1 MSGGVFL
8 GLMNR
13 QFMIYR
19 IERESNDVGGWPET
33 EVLLGVIS
41 GRLRPMTGGEKVVA
55 NSEDRETTHI
65 LYVPYSNPKAGE
77 LDGSE
82 IKRGDLVV
90 YGDLKIEVLGV
101 NDPSLAHEHLE
112 IDCVQME
119 GLE

>member
-1 MSGGVFL
+1 MSGAFL

-13 QFMIYR
+13 QFSISR
-19 IERESNDVGGWPET
+19 IERESNGAGGWPET
-33 EVLLGVIS
+33 EAFLGVIS
-41 GRLRPMTGGEKVVA
+41 GRLRPVTAREKVVA

-65 LYVPYSNPKAGE
+65 LYVPYNNPKVGE

-82 IKRGDLVV
+82 IKRGDLVL

-101 NDPSLAHEHLE
+101 RDPSLAHEHLE

-119 GLE
+119 GLK

>member
-1 MSGGVFL
+1 MNGVFL

-13 QFMIYR
+13 QFSVYR
-19 IERESNDVGGWPET
+19 IERTSNNAGGWPET
-33 EVLLGVIS
+33 EASLGVIT
-41 GRLRPMTGGEKVVA
+41 GRLRPITAKEKVVA

-77 LDGSE
+77 LDGNE
-82 IKRGDLVV
+82 IKRGDLVL

-101 NDPSLAHEHLE
+101 RDPSLAHEHLE

-119 GLE
+119 GLK